1 VWAGVNFSRPA
12 IRTGTS
18 FPASSICG
26 GRPGLK
32 IKSLTLSDAVN
43 ISRKMAMKFN
53 GGAVGGWLVTF
64 GCWLLIL
71 ILELFALVVR
81 QKITL
86 ANKLVSADVHQSRRY
101 TVLYRAAR

>member
-1 VWAGVNFSRPA
+1 MINFEIPAVWAGSNFSRPA

-53 GGAVGGWLVTF
+53 GGAEGGWLVRF
-64 GCWLLIL
+64 GCWLLI
-71 ILELFALVVR
+71 FDSGTFRSV
-81 QKITL
+81 
-86 ANKLVSADVHQSRRY
+86 
-101 TVLYRAAR
+101 RAAKDYVGEQTCFS